1 MYRFDSIEDFE
12 KSFDAAYSKAIE
24 EEFSF
29 NDFDAVALLLIRQL
43 IAFEEGRFDGLME
56 SATAFGGDS
65 DLFAREA
72 DEIKSLLEIYIETC
86 TKKMEELG
94 LF

>member
-1 MYRFDSIEDFE
+1 MYRFDSIENFE

-29 NDFDAVALLLIRQL
+29 NDFDAVALLAIRGL
-43 IAFEEGRFDGLME
+43 IAYEEGRFNGLME
-56 SATAFGGDS
+56 SVTAFRGNS
-65 DLFAREA
+65 DLFTREA
-72 DEIKSLLEIYIETC
+72 DEIKSMLEIYIETC